1 VFDRV
6 KPKLGYVPDF
16 IFLPSSQGVP
26 GAQMSWLMEEQRHW
40 LSTVDPGLRV
50 RMRGEKAE
58 VGGLAYSRWDGFA
71 WLDCELTWP
80 NRCRISRL
88 KELGIY
94 VSTRVGMPML

>member
-1 VFDRV
+1 VIDRV

-16 IFLPSSQGVP
+16 IFIPSSQGMP
-26 GAQMSWLMEEQRHW
+26 GAQMSWPMEGKFIFY
-40 LSTVDPGLRV
+40 VDPGLRV

-88 KELGIY
+88 EELGIY
-94 VSTRVGMPML
+94 GAIRVGMPML